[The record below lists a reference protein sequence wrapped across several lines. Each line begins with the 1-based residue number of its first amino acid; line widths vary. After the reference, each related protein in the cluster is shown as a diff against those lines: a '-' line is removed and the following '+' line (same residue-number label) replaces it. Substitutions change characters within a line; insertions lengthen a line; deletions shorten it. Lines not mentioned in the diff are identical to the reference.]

1 MEMSREKVHSIK
13 PLNNGDGMAQACNA
27 ALAELYKA
35 LKALTFYP
43 ENHPLRDEILHKA
56 FQATVNLMKEGGV
69 SLIVRRDGLSFA
81 DREVPVENTPMI
93 TALAKELFAREVQQL
108 TLLPELS
115 PKDFAGFLSLLAME
129 PHAIIG
135 EGGVARIL
143 TKRGIQTVIA
153 NEIDITAVFTK
164 KMAGESTDETV
175 VEGTGRQE
183 GPEQEG
189 APPEGSHPDPLAD
202 LPIEELIALIDTET
216 DDNRY
221 RQLSRILLVKG
232 EALKEEGAFDRLFPV
247 LLYLL
252 KQNADGRKSALQRD
266 CALMVFQQ
274 LAQGEMAEHLLDH
287 LDDEV
292 FGQKD
297 AVYLILNRLGGDVVN
312 AVIRRLV
319 AAQNQSAMKT
329 LTTALL
335 RIGPP
340 AIPSLIGMLKDDR
353 WQVAR
358 TAVVILGEMGSR
370 DSVKDLL
377 LAAYHMDN
385 RVRIEAIRSLARIGG
400 REATEGLVDLL
411 RDQNPAVKRQAITW
425 IGITRNEKALQ
436 PLLQLIMKRDVLG
449 KALPHKKEALIAV
462 GRIGDRRALDTLFR
476 LVRKRYFLAPSRWDE
491 LKILAVETIGQLGG
505 DSSMEFLE
513 KTSARGG
520 RIGKACSRMLET
532 MEQRTAPGN
541 E

>member
-1 MEMSREKVHSIK
+1 MK

-27 ALAELYKA
+27 ALAEFYKA

-43 ENHPLRDEILHKA
+43 ENHPLREEILHKA
-56 FQATVNLMKEGGV
+56 FQAIVNLMKEGGV

-81 DREVPVENTPMI
+81 DREVLVENTPMT

-115 PKDFAGFLSLLAME
+115 PRDFAGFLALLAME
-129 PHAIIG
+129 PNTIIG

-164 KMAGESTDETV
+164 KLSGESSDETL
-175 VEGTGRQE
+175 VEGTGSQE

-189 APPEGSHPDPLAD
+189 APSEGGHPDELAD
-202 LPIEELIALIDTET
+202 LTIEELIALIDTET
-216 DDNRY
+216 DDSRY
-221 RQLSRILLVKG
+221 SQLSRILRQKG
-232 EALKEEGAFDRLFPV
+232 AALKEEGEFDRLLPI

-252 KQNADGRKSALQRD
+252 KQNADERKSALQRD

-274 LAQGEMAEHLLDH
+274 LAQGEMAEHLLGH
-287 LDDEV
+287 LDNED

-297 AVYLILNRLGGDVVN
+297 IVYLILNRLGGDVVN

-319 AAQNQSAMKT
+319 AAQNNSAMKT

-358 TAVVILGEMGSR
+358 TAAVILGEMGSR

-385 RVRIEAIRSLARIGG
+385 RLRIEAIRSLARIGG

-411 RDQNPAVKRQAITW
+411 GDKNPAVRRQAITW
-425 IGITRNEKALQ
+425 MGITRNEKALQ
-436 PLLQLIMKRDVLG
+436 PLLQLVMKRDVLG
-449 KALPHKKEALIAV
+449 KSLSLKKEALLAV

-476 LVRKRYFLAPSRWDE
+476 LVRKRYLLAPSRWDE

-505 DSSMEFLE
+505 DSSREFLE
-513 KTSARGG
+513 KISARGG

>member
-1 MEMSREKVHSIK
+1 MSREKGHRMK
-13 PLNNGDGMAQACNA
+13 TLNNGDGMAQACNA
-27 ALAELYKA
+27 ALAEFYKA

-43 ENHPLRDEILHKA
+43 ENHPLRDDILHKA
-56 FQATVNLMKEGGV
+56 FQAIVNMMKEGGV

-81 DREVPVENTPMI
+81 DRDVPVENTPMT

-115 PKDFAGFLSLLAME
+115 PQDFTGFLSLLAME
-129 PHAIIG
+129 PHTIIG
-135 EGGVARIL
+135 AGGVARIL
-143 TKRGIQTVIA
+143 TEQGIQTVIA

-164 KMAGESTDETV
+164 KMAGEGSDETV
-175 VEGTGRQE
+175 VEGIGSQE

-189 APPEGSHPDPLAD
+189 ASSEGSYPDQLAD
-202 LPIEELIALIDTET
+202 LPIEELIALIDAET
-216 DDNRY
+216 DDDRY
-221 RQLSRILLVKG
+221 RQLSRILLLKG
-232 EALKEEGAFDRLFPV
+232 EALKDEGEFDRLFPI

-252 KQNADGRKSALQRD
+252 KQNADERKSAVQRD

-274 LAQGEMAEHLLDH
+274 LARGGMAEHLLGH
-287 LDDEV
+287 LDDED

-297 AVYLILNRLGGDVVN
+297 IVYLILNRLGGDVVD

-319 AAQNQSAMKT
+319 AVQNQYALKT
-329 LTTALL
+329 LTAALL

-353 WQVAR
+353 WQIVR

-377 LAAYHMDN
+377 LVAYHMDN
-385 RVRIEAIRSLARIGG
+385 RVRMEAIRSLARLGG
-400 REATEGLVDLL
+400 REATEGLIELL
-411 RDQNPAVKRQAITW
+411 GDKNPAVRRQAITW
-425 IGITRNEKALQ
+425 LGITRNEKALQ
-436 PLLQLIMKRDVLG
+436 PLLHLVMKRDVLG
-449 KALPHKKEALIAV
+449 KSLPFKKEALLAI

-476 LVRKRYFLAPSRWDE
+476 LVRRRHLLAAGRWEE

-505 DSSMEFLE
+505 DSSREFLE

-520 RIGKACSRMLET
+520 RIGKASSRLLET
-532 MEQRTAPGN
+532 MEQRTAPDN